1 MSSPAPEKKKKKW
14 EINAADFATLLA
26 HLSPD
31 VATALYPAA
40 AVDRTKT
47 EERKEPPAEKLSS
60 VKTKWELTQAAF
72 DKFLG
77 VLAAD
82 PMLAGEEYKRLR
94 ERLIFYFERKKCHRP
109 EDLTDETFNR
119 VCRKL
124 DSGVELQ
131 KITNYCYRVA
141 RNVWLEYLDGTD
153 LKTESLDERAFD

>member
-1 MSSPAPEKKKKKW
+1 MSAPAPEKKKKKW
-14 EINAADFATLLA
+14 EIKAADFATLLA

-31 VATALYPAA
+31 VAKTLYPAA
-40 AVDRTKT
+40 AVERPKT
-47 EERKEPPAEKLSS
+47 AERKEPLAEKLIS
-60 VKTKWELTQAAF
+60 VKAKWELTQAAF
-72 DKFLG
+72 AKFLDA
-77 VLAAD
+77 LAPD
-82 PMLAGEEYKRLR
+82 PALAGEEYERLR
-94 ERLIFYFERKKCHRP
+94 ERLIFYFARKKCHRP

-124 DSGVELQ
+124 DNGVELE